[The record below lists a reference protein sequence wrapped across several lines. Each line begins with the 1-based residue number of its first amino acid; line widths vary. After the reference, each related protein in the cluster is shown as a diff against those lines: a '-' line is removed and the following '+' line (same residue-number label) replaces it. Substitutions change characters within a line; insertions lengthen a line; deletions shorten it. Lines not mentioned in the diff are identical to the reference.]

1 MAHFQR
7 SPTELVGEDLLLRP
21 LKRAE
26 TGYNWNLCCM
36 EGTRQSLLNQIVAW
50 TANQPGQKDESN
62 IYWIYGSPGIGK
74 TALAHSICASLHSQ
88 EQLAGA
94 FFCRRDD
101 PHLSETRNILPTLIY
116 KLARMFPPFRT
127 IVAERLRNDP
137 NLTPESMKDS
147 LFLDFI
153 GSLPHLRHPKRTLV
167 LVIDALDECGNA
179 QSRPGIL
186 SVLTSAAAQAPWL
199 KIVITSRP
207 ETDIQRFFDAPTQSS
222 HFKCDLATDQ
232 AAIAD
237 LRTFAR
243 SQFDSIASTWY
254 LSTPWPEESL
264 FDTVITRANG
274 LFIFIKTLFLVL
286 EKCANPIESLEAT
299 LQGSAGIGLGS
310 LYGLYSSIL
319 NARVVHSGA
328 EFQQMVGVLLATAPH
343 RSICEE
349 TIAELAGVRVNLVK
363 KWVDDLS
370 SLLYRD
376 EQADGGVRFRHLSI
390 SDFFISE
397 ECHCD
402 YRISLGDANVRL
414 GTSCLKVMIE
424 QLRFNICRLEDSRL
438 ANSDVKD
445 LQTRIEQNIS
455 DSLQYSSLHWS
466 NHLCFIPD
474 DGNQGVWGS
483 LKDFFEGLYPL
494 FWIEVLSVMGM
505 VHIGAPSLR
514 RVTSWTKVSAAPT
527 YHYNGFRRD
536 SDLL

>member
-1 MAHFQR
+1 MAHFQWF
-7 SPTELVGEDLLLRP
+7 PVEILEEDLLLRP
-21 LKRAE
+21 LRRAE
-26 TGYNWNLCCM
+26 TGYHWDLRCM
-36 EGTRQSLLNQIVAW
+36 EGTRQSLLNQIIAW
-50 TANQPGQKDESN
+50 AANEPGQKDESN
-62 IYWIYGSPGIGK
+62 TFWIYGSPGIGK
-74 TALAHSICASLHSQ
+74 TALAHSICASFHDQ
-88 EQLAGA
+88 GQLAGA

-116 KLARMFPPFRT
+116 KLARAFPPFRM
-127 IVAERLRNDP
+127 IVAERFRSDP

-153 GSLPHLRHPKRTLV
+153 SSLPRLRHPKRTLV

-179 QSRPGIL
+179 QSRSGIL

-199 KIVITSRP
+199 KFIITSRP
-207 ETDIQRFFDAPTQSS
+207 ETDIQRFFNAPTQSL
-222 HFKCDLATDQ
+222 HLKFDLATDQ

-243 SQFDSIASTWY
+243 SQFDSVASTWY
-254 LSTPWPEESL
+254 HSTPWPEESL
-264 FDTVITRANG
+264 FNAVISRANG

-286 EKCANPIESLEAT
+286 EKSADPIKSLEAT
-299 LQGSAGIGLGS
+299 LRTSAGIGLSS
-310 LYGLYSSIL
+310 LHGLYSSIL
-319 NARVVHSGA
+319 KARVLHSGA
-328 EFQQMVGVLLATAPH
+328 EFRRMVGVLLATAPY
-343 RSICEE
+343 RSMCEE

-376 EQADGGVRFRHLSI
+376 EQAEGGVRFRHLSI
-390 SDFFISE
+390 SDFFVSDD
-397 ECHCD
+397 CHCD

-424 QLRFNICRLEDSRL
+424 KLRFNICRLEDSRL
-438 ANSDVKD
+438 ANADIQD
-445 LQTRIEQNIS
+445 LQTRIKEHIS

-474 DGNQGVWGS
+474 NGDQSVWGN
-483 LKDFFEGLYPL
+483 LKEFFKGSGLYPL

-505 VHIGAPSLR
+505 VHLGAPSLR
-514 RVTSWTKVSAAPT
+514 RVTSWAKVSAAPAL
-527 YHYNGFRRD
+527 H
-536 SDLL
+536 